1 MKIIKELKLTPKLA
15 SAILPILVGVL
26 SSSTL
31 LFLSLFPVNNKV
43 EDISEEL
50 KEYRRKSSELDLILN
65 NYRKA
70 KSKLREA
77 YQTQYNLINIIAG
90 NTDLKTFFAKINSL
104 ALETSIKI
112 EKIKPIKVIN
122 FENKNEGQKNNETM
136 KGEEISKA
144 NDPLITP
151 ATFKQISRI
160 ELTGSYDNMIDFLQK
175 IEMLENLISINSLK
189 LKSSKEGLDKKNVNS
204 LKISMDII
212 SYGKNNG

>member
-15 SAILPILVGVL
+15 SAIVPILLGVI

-43 EDISEEL
+43 KDISEEL
-50 KEYRRKSSELDLILN
+50 EEYRTKSSELDLILN
-65 NYRKA
+65 DYKKA
-70 KSKLREA
+70 KFELREA

-104 ALETSIKI
+104 ALDTSIKI
-112 EKIKPIKVIN
+112 EKIQPIKIIN
-122 FENKNEGQKNNETM
+122 FQNKNQDQENNNTYD
-136 KGEEISKA
+136 EEDISNT

-151 ATFKQISRI
+151 ATFKQITRI
-160 ELTGSYDNMIDFLQK
+160 EFTGSYDNMIDFLQR

-189 LKSSKEGLDKKNVNS
+189 LKSYKEELDKKNNNF

>member
-15 SAILPILVGVL
+15 SAIVPILLGVI

-43 EDISEEL
+43 KDISEEL
-50 KEYRRKSSELDLILN
+50 EEYRTKSSELDLILN
-65 NYRKA
+65 DYKKA
-70 KSKLREA
+70 KFELREA

-104 ALETSIKI
+104 ALDTSIKI
-112 EKIKPIKVIN
+112 EKIQPIKIIN
-122 FENKNEGQKNNETM
+122 FQNKNQDQENNDTYD
-136 KGEEISKA
+136 EEDISNT

-151 ATFKQISRI
+151 ATFKQITRI
-160 ELTGSYDNMIDFLQK
+160 ELTGSYDNMIDFLQR

-189 LKSSKEGLDKKNVNS
+189 LKSYKEELDKKNNNS

-212 SYGKNNG
+212 SYGKKNG